1 MQVCVYLHIYIYLFI
16 YLYIYIHIYICLYVF
31 IYIYVASM
39 FNSDVPKPKAP
50 VEEGDFFT
58 KRQGIARQKRE
69 DLGYWG

>member
-1 MQVCVYLHIYIYLFI
+1 MCILTYLYLFI
-16 YLYIYIHIYICLYVF
+16 YLLIYIYIYIYIYVYMCL
-31 IYIYVASM
+31 YIYVASM